1 MARVLDF
8 EMFRIG
14 SFYTCNGP
22 EPSSGCV
29 LASAGS
35 LEATGLEIV
44 FIGETSAGKPG
55 ASGFGLSGI
64 CGAGAAGCCGSPGGC
79 GEATATSVSPA
90 EV

>member
-1 MARVLDF
+1 MELALDF
-8 EMFRIG
+8 EMFRLG

-35 LEATGLEIV
+35 LEGTGGEVV
-44 FIGETSAGKPG
+44 FIGEMSAGAPG

-64 CGAGAAGCCGSPGGC
+64 
-79 GEATATSVSPA
+79 
-90 EV
+90 

>member
-1 MARVLDF
+1 MALVLDF
-8 EMFRIG
+8 EMFRLG

-35 LEATGLEIV
+35 LEGTGLEV
-44 FIGETSAGKPG
+44 DFIGETSAAAPG

-64 CGAGAAGCCGSPGGC
+64 
-79 GEATATSVSPA
+79 
-90 EV
+90 